1 VNFSAVLL
9 DVITI
14 ADGSGFA
21 IEAGYAQFRRTQ
33 VPVQPIGSLGELP
46 PTKASIS
53 ELCRGSTPPTS
64 LSGTGMAVS
73 ISPEMKKFS
82 VLIYRCCRLRP
93 EVAVRGSEI
102 NGADAV
108 RAEGARECQAAMY
121 RFDCVISHTII
132 LFLVSVPP
140 WDRRMTIVWGP
151 ETAKVREHPVVEY

>member
-1 VNFSAVLL
+1 MS
-9 DVITI
+9 
-14 ADGSGFA
+14 
-21 IEAGYAQFRRTQ
+21 
-33 VPVQPIGSLGELP
+33 
-46 PTKASIS
+46 
-53 ELCRGSTPPTS
+53 
-64 LSGTGMAVS
+64 
-73 ISPEMKKFS
+73 KFS

-108 RAEGARECQAAMY
+108 RAEGAREYRAAMY

>member
-1 VNFSAVLL
+1 
-9 DVITI
+9 
-14 ADGSGFA
+14 
-21 IEAGYAQFRRTQ
+21 
-33 VPVQPIGSLGELP
+33 
-46 PTKASIS
+46 
-53 ELCRGSTPPTS
+53 
-64 LSGTGMAVS
+64 MAVS

-108 RAEGARECQAAMY
+108 RAEGARECRAAMY

-151 ETAKVREHPVVEY
+151 LKVNAEGSPI